1 VARQPSNFYRFAAGC
16 SFFYVLVQT
25 FQEVVFH
32 FEPEQSLGTE
42 ASVLLRLNGS
52 DQARA
57 FVMLISFFGLL
68 AVFSAVALS
77 SFKQNPGPTILG
89 LVAGILWVFSELFYR
104 TTDFFLV
111 TKTWATEYQRASA
124 GNQQASIA
132 GQIHRW
138 DQFVWSWYFVLL
150 IAYLIASIAF
160 GFATNGA
167 RRRDKI
173 MSFLFFVNGLTLAG
187 RLLEEYP
194 GQTWLTPVNAAF
206 YFPTVV
212 LLFGFLGFCLITGPP
227 GQIGSDREGAIRT

>member
-1 VARQPSNFYRFAAGC
+1 MARQAPNFYRFAAGC
-16 SFFYVLVQT
+16 AFFYVLAQT

-89 LVAGILWVFSELFYR
+89 LVAGIVWVFSELFYR
-104 TTDFFLV
+104 ITDFFLV
-111 TKTWATEYQRASA
+111 TKTWAAEYQRASA
-124 GNQQASIA
+124 ENQQASIA
-132 GQIHRW
+132 GQIHSW

-167 RRRDKI
+167 RRRNKI
-173 MSFLFFVNGLTLAG
+173 MSFLFFVNGLSLAG
-187 RLLEEYP
+187 RLMEEYAE
-194 GQTWLTPVNAAF
+194 QTWLTPINAAF

-212 LLFGFLGFCLITGPP
+212 LLFGFLGFWLITGPP